1 MKVLNGVAVNSDYS
15 IIQRIFFAF
24 DLITVDKAIMIAI
37 DDIKHA
43 QLRIG
48 LRLLLAKIIHF

>member
-1 MKVLNGVAVNSDYS
+1 MY
-15 IIQRIFFAF
+15 IFCSPEAWTEKFF
-24 DLITVDKAIMIAI
+24 QSCYFNTLDKAIIFAI